1 MTRAVLVDTGPLVA
15 LRNKRDQHR
24 ERIEALAVQLP
35 EHLITCWP
43 VLTEAAHL
51 LRQHPQEVE
60 VLLNAV
66 HSGVLRI
73 AQLTSADVAV
83 ISSIMK
89 KYADHSVS
97 LADASLMYL
106 AERDGIDE
114 VFTIDAK
121 DLSLFRKSD
130 GRPLQLI
137 T

>member
-1 MTRAVLVDTGPLVA
+1 MRRAVLVDTGPLVA

-24 ERIEALAVQLP
+24 ERVESLAAKLP
-35 EHLITCWP
+35 EQLITCWP

-60 VLLNAV
+60 VLLKAV
-66 HSGVLRI
+66 HSDVLRL
-73 AQLTSADVAV
+73 AQLTSADVPA
-83 ISSIMK
+83 ISAIMK
-89 KYADHSVS
+89 KYADHAVS

-114 VFTIDAK
+114 VFTLDAK

>member
-15 LRNKRDQHR
+15 MRNKRDQHR
-24 ERIEALAVQLP
+24 ERIEALASQLP

-51 LRQHPQEVE
+51 LRQQPQEVE

-73 AQLTSADVAV
+73 AQLTSADVAA
-83 ISSIMK
+83 ISKIMK

>member
-24 ERIEALAVQLP
+24 ERVESLAANLP
-35 EHLITCWP
+35 ENLITCWP

-60 VLLNAV
+60 ILLNAV
-66 HSGVLRI
+66 HSGVLQI
-73 AQLTSADVAV
+73 AHLTAADVPA
-83 ISSIMK
+83 ISHIMK

-97 LADASLMYL
+97 MADASLMYL